1 MKRIRIFDLSAVLV
15 FFVLLLT
22 IGCNKPAEKPA
33 KTEAEPQRKVAAKVE
48 SEESGAS
55 VKMML
60 KFTPTDSTIY
70 RVITENDKSV
80 EWESTDANK
89 PKDFTGGHSGNK
101 IEMTF
106 IQRIQSVD
114 DKGNAAVKI
123 TIKHLKYLIT
133 IKNETVMDFDSS
145 SEKDRDNPLNRLIGQ
160 SYTIEMTPSG
170 KVSKIIDAN
179 EVRAVIESAPVTN
192 RTASGLLSDKAIT
205 ERHTIRSLPD
215 ADKNQIHIGDSW
227 SSIENFSFD
236 IMGAKSYEK
245 IYTLEK
251 VEDVDDQRIAI
262 ARMEA
267 VPSVENA
274 KELLGEQSTTF
285 FANMSD
291 NTQTYTGELKLDL
304 TDGKIEECSEKLT
317 IEWIIIDPNPK
328 KGESPAALKMATVR
342 SYNLEEID

>member
-1 MKRIRIFDLSAVLV
+1 MKRIRIFDLSAGLV

-33 KTEAEPQRKVAAKVE
+33 QAKVEPKRAAARVE
-48 SEESGAS
+48 SEEPGSS
-55 VKMML
+55 VKMAL
-60 KFTPTDSTIY
+60 KFTPGDSITY

-89 PKDFTGGHSGNK
+89 PKEFTGGHSGNK

-106 IQRIQSVD
+106 VQRIQSVD
-114 DKGNAAVKI
+114 DNGNAVVKI
-123 TIKHLKYLIT
+123 TIKQLKYLIA

-145 SEKDRDNPLNRLIGQ
+145 SEKDRDNPLSRLIGQ
-160 SYTIEMTPSG
+160 SYAIEMTPSG

-179 EVRAVIESAPVTN
+179 EVRAVIDSAPVTN
-192 RTASGLLSDKAIT
+192 RTASSLLSLKAIT

-215 ADKNQIHIGDSW
+215 AGKNQIHIGGSW

-236 IMGAKSYEK
+236 IMGSKSYEK

-251 VEDVDDQRIAI
+251 VEVLDNQRIAI

-274 KELLGEQSTTF
+274 KEQLEEQSSTF

-304 TDGKIEECSEKLT
+304 TDGKIEECREKLT

-328 KGESPAALKMATVR
+328 EGKSPAALTMAAVR
-342 SYNLEEID
+342 SYSLEEID

>member
-1 MKRIRIFDLSAVLV
+1 MKQHRILGVIVNFILCVP
-15 FFVLLLT
+15 LLT
-22 IGCNKPAEKPA
+22 IGCNKPVEKPA
-33 KTEAEPQRKVAAKVE
+33 KTAVVRVE
-48 SEESGAS
+48 SEKPGSS
-55 VKMML
+55 VKMAL
-60 KFTPTDSTIY
+60 KFTPGDSTTY

-114 DKGNAAVKI
+114 DEGNAVVKI
-123 TIKHLKYLIT
+123 TIKQLKYLIT

-170 KVSKIIDAN
+170 KVPKIIDVSEA
-179 EVRAVIESAPVTN
+179 RAVIDSVPVTN
-192 RTASGLLSDKAIT
+192 RTASGLLSDKAII

-227 SSIENFSFD
+227 SGIENFSFD

-245 IYTLEK
+245 VYTLEK

-267 VPSVENA
+267 VPSAENA
-274 KELLGEQSTTF
+274 KELLGEQSGTF

-304 TDGKIEECSEKLT
+304 TDGKIEECREQLT
-317 IEWIIIDPNPK
+317 IEWTIIDPNPK
-328 KGESPAALKMATVR
+328 EGESPAALKMDAVR

>member
-1 MKRIRIFDLSAVLV
+1 MKRIRKLDLTAVLV

-22 IGCNKPAEKPA
+22 IGCNKPVEKPA
-33 KTEAEPQRKVAAKVE
+33 KTEAMPKRAVTKVE
-48 SEESGAS
+48 SEKPGAS
-55 VKMML
+55 VKMAL
-60 KFTPTDSTIY
+60 KFTPGDSTDY

-89 PKDFTGGHSGNK
+89 PKDFSGGHSGNK

-106 IQRIQSVD
+106 VQQIQSID
-114 DKGNAAVKI
+114 DKGNAVVKI
-123 TIKHLKYLIT
+123 IIKQLKYLIT

-145 SEKDRDNPLNRLIGQ
+145 SEKDRDNTLSRLIGH

-170 KVSKIIDAN
+170 KVTKIIDAN
-179 EVRAVIESAPVTN
+179 EARAVIESAPVTN
-192 RTASGLLSDKAIT
+192 KAASNLLSDKAII
-205 ERHTIRSLPD
+205 ERHTIRTLPG
-215 ADKNQIHIGDSW
+215 ADKNQIRIGDSW

-251 VEDVDDQRIAI
+251 VEDVGNQRIAI

-267 VPSVENA
+267 VPSAENA
-274 KELLGEQSTTF
+274 KELLGEQSGTF